1 MILFRNF
8 RMPAAGEGPMFWSCL
23 AMLAIGI
30 GTTFFISLYVV
41 HEAYPVLAERGGL
54 TGFLFIDPWAPLA
67 SPPTFGIV
75 HAWVST
81 IAITT
86 LCLALAMPFGFGIGV
101 FVAEV
106 APTAVK
112 AALRPF
118 IDLLAGIPSV
128 VYGFFGYVTII
139 PWFESHFGMVTGESI
154 LAAAMVLAV
163 MVLPYIAST
172 SAEAFSAVPRE
183 LKETA
188 MTQGVTRW
196 HAIRRIVIPCALP
209 GMFAAVVLGLARALG
224 ETLAV
229 MMLAGNSVAVP
240 TGPLDRG
247 QPITALI
254 ATELGEAGVGSEKY
268 HALFAAG
275 LVLFVV
281 IVLINGVITMLKSR
295 LIHRHAY

>member
-1 MILFRNF
+1 MISSNKVQ
-8 RMPAAGEGPMFWSCL
+8 MPVAGEGLMFWSCL

-41 HEAYPVLAERGGL
+41 LEAFPVLAERGGL
-54 TGFLFIDPWAPLA
+54 TGFMFSDPWAPLA

-86 LCLALAMPFGFGIGV
+86 LCLALAIPFGFGIGV

-106 APTAVK
+106 APATVRAV
-112 AALRPF
+112 LRPF

-128 VYGFFGYVTII
+128 VYGFFGYVTLI
-139 PWFESHFGMVTGESI
+139 PWFESHFDMVTGESL

-183 LKETA
+183 LKEAA
-188 MTQGVTRW
+188 MAQGVTRW
-196 HAIRRIVIPCALP
+196 HAIRRIVIPYALP
-209 GMFAAVVLGLARALG
+209 GMFAAVVLGVARALG

-275 LVLFVV
+275 LVLFAV
-281 IVLINGVITMLKSR
+281 IVLINGVITMLKAR
-295 LIHRHAY
+295 LIRRNVY